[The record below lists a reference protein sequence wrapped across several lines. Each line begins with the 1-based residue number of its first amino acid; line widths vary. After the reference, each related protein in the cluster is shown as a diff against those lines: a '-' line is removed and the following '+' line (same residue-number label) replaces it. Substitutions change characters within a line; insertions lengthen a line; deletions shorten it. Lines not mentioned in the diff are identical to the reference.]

1 MLISDCH
8 SRRIRSYL
16 LSSILKLPIKL
27 FLLLS
32 IHFIGYSQEKKDST
46 KALDEVTIRGFETE
60 RKLIET
66 AASVSVLTIKD
77 FNRFDNTS
85 PLSAIN
91 TIAGVRMEE
100 RSPGS
105 FRLSIRG
112 SSLRSPF
119 GVRNVKVYWNDIP
132 FTDANGVSYLNLLD
146 MQTLGKA
153 EIIKGP
159 AGSIFGA
166 GTGGVVV
173 LNSQSAS
180 SKSQSTS
187 SPFSVRT
194 SLQFGSFGSHRRSLS
209 LQNATEKNNT
219 VLTYAHQQSDGY
231 REHSS
236 MVRDVLNYQ
245 ASHFISTNKTL
256 NISALYADIQYDT
269 PGGLTQAQM
278 DANRKSAR
286 PSTATIAGPVAQNA
300 GIYQKVF
307 NLGASQE
314 YRWNQHFSNVTSVF
328 GTFGNLKNPFLTNF
342 ETRNEQTLG
351 GRSRLTYK
359 NELKGIPYNITIGG
373 ELVRTASLINN
384 YGNKR
389 GNLDTLQTSDNVLA
403 WQHFYFGQIEM
414 DLPKSFIL
422 TIGASNNHV
431 KYDFQR
437 LSDAK
442 IGLKTI
448 ENWLPLALSPRI
460 ALLKKFK
467 ENLAIH
473 ASVSRGFSPPTV
485 TEYVTGYRSPSYF
498 AKLAPEKGI
507 NYEVGSKGNLFKNKL
522 NFDLA
527 LYSFQLQDVI
537 VRSVNEAGVEVFT
550 NAGLTQQNGAELTL
564 NSLIINNLE
573 SKSINR
579 LKGFASLTF
588 NDFKFKN
595 YVLDKVNF
603 EGKKLVGTPP
613 KFFTI
618 GLDLDAFRGLYL
630 NSTLNFVDKIPLNN
644 ANTVYADAY
653 TILAARIGYRFNLK
667 HLSADFYAG
676 GDNLLDQK
684 YSLGNDYNAVGN
696 RFFNP
701 AVTRNFY
708 FGMNLE
714 IR

>member
-1 MLISDCH
+1 MN
-8 SRRIRSYL
+8 
-16 LSSILKLPIKL
+16 IK
-27 FLLLS
+27 FKNYYFDRVIKVSLLLL
-32 IHFIGYSQEKKDST
+32 IHSTTFSQDTTKT

-60 RKLIET
+60 RKLLET

-77 FNRFDNTS
+77 LNRFDNTS
-85 PLSAIN
+85 PLPAIN

-132 FTDANGVSYLNLLD
+132 YTDANGVSYLNLLD
-146 MQTLGKA
+146 VQTIGKV

-159 AGSIFGA
+159 AGSVYGA

-173 LNSQSAS
+173 LNSQSANGIRQS
-180 SKSQSTS
+180 SINS
-187 SPFSVRT
+187 SI
-194 SLQFGSFGSHRRSLS
+194 QWGSFGSHRRSFS
-209 LQNATEKNNT
+209 LQNASEKTNA
-219 VLTYAHQQSDGY
+219 VLTYAHQQSNGY
-231 REHSS
+231 REHSG
-236 MVRDVLNYQ
+236 MVRDVLNYR
-245 ASHFISTNKTL
+245 ASHFISTHKTL

-269 PGGLTQAQM
+269 PGGLTQVQM

-286 PSTATIAGPVAQNA
+286 PSTAAIAGPVAQNA
-300 GIYQKVF
+300 GIYQKIF
-307 NLGASQE
+307 NLGTSQE
-314 YRWNQHFSNVTSVF
+314 YRWNQHFSNVTALF
-328 GTFGNLKNPFLTNF
+328 GTFGNLKNPFLTNY

-351 GRSRLTYK
+351 GRSRFSYK
-359 NELKGIPYNITIGG
+359 NEIKGIPINISVGS
-373 ELVRTASLINN
+373 EFVRTASLINN
-384 YGNKR
+384 YGNKK
-389 GNLDTLQTSDNVLA
+389 GVLDTLQTSDNVLA

-422 TIGASNNHV
+422 TVGASNNHV

-442 IGLKTI
+442 IGIKPVV
-448 ENWLPLALSPRI
+448 NWLPLALAPRI

-473 ASVSRGFSPPTV
+473 GSISKGFSPPTV
-485 TEYVTGYRSPSYF
+485 TEYITGYRSPSYF
-498 AKLAPEKGI
+498 AKLAPENGM
-507 NYEVGSKGNLFKNKL
+507 NYEIGAKGNLFKNKL
-522 NFDLA
+522 NFDFA

-537 VRSVNEAGVEVFT
+537 IRSVNEAGIEVFT

-564 NSLIINNLE
+564 NSLIINDLE
-573 SKSINR
+573 NKSINR
-579 LKGFASLTF
+579 LRAFMSLTF

-595 YVLDKVNF
+595 YVLDKVSF

-618 GLDLDAFRGLYL
+618 GLDLDAFRGLYF
-630 NSTLNFVDKIPLNN
+630 NSTLNFTDKIPLNN
-644 ANTVYADAY
+644 TNTVYADSY
-653 TILAARIGYRFNLK
+653 TILAARMGYRLNMK
-667 HLSADFYAG
+667 HLSADFYVG
-676 GDNLLDQK
+676 GDNLLNQK
-684 YSLGNDYNAVGN
+684 YSLGNDYNALGN

-701 AVTRNFY
+701 APTQNFY
-708 FGMNLE
+708 FGINLG
-714 IR
+714 IW